1 MTKTDCE
8 KRGCKLLDFYD
19 RNTRLPTTIP
29 GQKKRYCGRCSICL
43 KGGHFPF
50 AELSGG
56 ANCHTECYE
65 KQYGEVDN
73 ARAITSLARGG
84 Y

>member
-8 KRGCKLLDFYD
+8 KRGCKLDFYD
-19 RNTRLPTTIP
+19 HNTRLPTTMP
-29 GQKKRYCGRCSICL
+29 SKKRHCGRCSICL
-43 KGGHFPF
+43 KGDHFPL
-50 AELSGG
+50 ADISGG

-73 ARAITSLARGG
+73 ARAITSLARGR